1 MAHTVGIAGVNGNV
15 GVPAVKALVKAA
27 QGGKINLVVLH
38 RPTTKLDHIQQG
50 PNIEFRLLNLDGSH
64 EELDKAVKGIDVFV

>member
-1 MAHTVGIAGVNGNV
+1 MVHTVGIAGVNGNV

-27 QGGKINLVVLH
+27 QEGKIDLVVLH

-50 PNIEFRLLNLDGSH
+50 SNIEFRLLDLNGAPED
-64 EELDKAVKGIDVFV
+64 LDKAVKGINVFV